1 MWRTFEIQILG
12 WEEPEVVAEG
22 GQFKQK
28 SKLLLQNMLIIG
40 EDALVGGQIIMASA
54 MVISSKKALN
64 MVLATSLRSNQF
76 LHLNVFFLPYK
87 KCSCVIFDPAM
98 ELNFGIIIS
107 FFFLGDRTASQL
119 KTSSLVVEIG

>member
-12 WEEPEVVAEG
+12 WEEPEVVAEGG

-87 KCSCVIFDPAM
+87 KCSCH
-98 ELNFGIIIS
+98 L
-107 FFFLGDRTASQL
+107 
-119 KTSSLVVEIG
+119 

>member
-40 EDALVGGQIIMASA
+40 GRANHHGLSDGDIIKKKSA
-54 MVISSKKALN
+54 KYG
-64 MVLATSLRSNQF
+64 VLARRSFLLRSNQF
-76 LHLNVFFLPYK
+76 F
-87 KCSCVIFDPAM
+87 
-98 ELNFGIIIS
+98 
-107 FFFLGDRTASQL
+107 ASECIL
-119 KTSSLVVEIG
+119 SSLQKMFVCHL

>member
-40 EDALVGGQIIMASA
+40 GRANHHGLSDGDIIKKKSAKYGVLVRRSF
-54 MVISSKKALN
+54 L
-64 MVLATSLRSNQF
+64 LRSNQF
-76 LHLNVFFLPYK
+76 F
-87 KCSCVIFDPAM
+87 
-98 ELNFGIIIS
+98 
-107 FFFLGDRTASQL
+107 ASECIL
-119 KTSSLVVEIG
+119 SSLQKMFVCHL

>member
-1 MWRTFEIQILG
+1 MGGTRGSSRRRRTIQTKI
-12 WEEPEVVAEG
+12 EAIVTKHVDHRG
-22 GQFKQK
+22 GRIGGRANHHGL
-28 SKLLLQNMLIIG
+28 SDGDIIK
-40 EDALVGGQIIMASA
+40 
-54 MVISSKKALN
+54 KKALN

>member
-54 MVISSKKALN
+54 MVISSKKSAKYG
-64 MVLATSLRSNQF
+64 VGDQSSQQP
-76 LHLNVFFLPYK
+76 VF
-87 KCSCVIFDPAM
+87 
-98 ELNFGIIIS
+98 
-107 FFFLGDRTASQL
+107 ASECIL
-119 KTSSLVVEIG
+119 SSLQKMFVCHL

>member
-40 EDALVGGQIIMASA
+40 GRANHHGLSDGDIIKKSAKYGVGDQSSQQPVFASEC
-54 MVISSKKALN
+54 IL
-64 MVLATSLRSNQF
+64 
-76 LHLNVFFLPYK
+76 
-87 KCSCVIFDPAM
+87 
-98 ELNFGIIIS
+98 
-107 FFFLGDRTASQL
+107 
-119 KTSSLVVEIG
+119 SSLQKMFVCHL

>member
-1 MWRTFEIQILG
+1 
-12 WEEPEVVAEG
+12 
-22 GQFKQK
+22 
-28 SKLLLQNMLIIG
+28 
-40 EDALVGGQIIMASA
+40 MASA

>member
-40 EDALVGGQIIMASA
+40 GRANHHGLSDGDIIKKKSAKYGVGEKEF
-54 MVISSKKALN
+54 SS
-64 MVLATSLRSNQF
+64 SQQP
-76 LHLNVFFLPYK
+76 VF
-87 KCSCVIFDPAM
+87 CI
-98 ELNFGIIIS
+98 
-107 FFFLGDRTASQL
+107 
-119 KTSSLVVEIG
+119 

>member
-64 MVLATSLRSNQF
+64 IGVGDQSSQQP
-76 LHLNVFFLPYK
+76 VF
-87 KCSCVIFDPAM
+87 
-98 ELNFGIIIS
+98 
-107 FFFLGDRTASQL
+107 ASECIL
-119 KTSSLVVEIG
+119 SSLQKMFVCHL

>member
-1 MWRTFEIQILG
+1 
-12 WEEPEVVAEG
+12 
-22 GQFKQK
+22 
-28 SKLLLQNMLIIG
+28 MLIIG
-40 EDALVGGQIIMASA
+40 GRANHHGLSDGDIIK
-54 MVISSKKALN
+54 KKALN
-64 MVLATSLRSNQF
+64 MVCWREGVFFFAATSF

>member
-64 MVLATSLRSNQF
+64 MVLARSFLLRSNQF
-76 LHLNVFFLPYK
+76 F
-87 KCSCVIFDPAM
+87 
-98 ELNFGIIIS
+98 
-107 FFFLGDRTASQL
+107 ASECIL
-119 KTSSLVVEIG
+119 SSLQKMFVCHL